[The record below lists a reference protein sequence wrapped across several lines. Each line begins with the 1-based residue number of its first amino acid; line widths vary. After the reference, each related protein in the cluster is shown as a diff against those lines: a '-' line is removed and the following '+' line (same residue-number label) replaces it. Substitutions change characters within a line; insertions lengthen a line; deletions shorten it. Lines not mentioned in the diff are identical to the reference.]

1 MLQQIQ
7 IFHLLSFYFFFY
19 SQPIRLDLSSL
30 GDGFFLPPK
39 LLLCCAADQI
49 ETMGHL
55 LPPTHLVPSR
65 SLFLFLKRFSLIYIS
80 FHQTNKYH
88 CHSNDFTKTRLFP
101 FAHLYLAYNFFIL
114 FHSETIRISDWFG
127 RRWRRVDE
135 GGRELVEN
143 RFRRERGGSRGGRRE
158 GGGGR
163 REGRGREEEGG
174 GRMVQIIWR
183 WLYQLSIRLYF
194 RIF

>member
-1 MLQQIQ
+1 M
-7 IFHLLSFYFFFY
+7 
-19 SQPIRLDLSSL
+19 
-30 GDGFFLPPK
+30 
-39 LLLCCAADQI
+39 
-49 ETMGHL
+49 
-55 LPPTHLVPSR
+55 
-65 SLFLFLKRFSLIYIS
+65 
-80 FHQTNKYH
+80 
-88 CHSNDFTKTRLFP
+88 
-101 FAHLYLAYNFFIL
+101 
-114 FHSETIRISDWFG
+114 
-127 RRWRRVDE
+127 DE